1 MVIGII
7 TARQNIEKSPI
18 GAIACALAHLGHT
31 VKVANIAQ
39 DVKMPLSFHL
49 PTLNITECDIND
61 VERCKLIFTDIDIRL
76 SVAGKTVVYVA
87 ETLRA
92 EHLYW
97 LNDIKKRAQLIVLCT
112 QDDTYAVAADANL
125 SARLVHLGAPPT
137 VHLIHPDNCFAKL
150 DWVVSYDY
158 DDYNCLITDGLAKAI
173 FNGAPEVRLVII
185 SHRTGERINFH
196 DVYRKALCYYNEVHN
211 IAPLPIIATS
221 KAVISEAP
229 HGAPHFYFPYRTYH
243 TALALNCYFIAV
255 GYNRQVNLPAVIQ
268 VGDYDSAVAKVR
280 ELVKNGAPTP
290 IKNAEHLKKL
300 REQIT
305 MDAILLRAMGEVL
318 NGA

>member
-1 MVIGII
+1 MVVGIV
-7 TARQNIEKSPI
+7 TARQHIEKSPI

-31 VKVANIAQ
+31 VKVANFAQ
-39 DVKMPLSFHL
+39 DVQMPLSFHL
-49 PTLNITECDIND
+49 PTLSITECDIT
-61 VERCKLIFTDIDIRL
+61 EIGQCKIIFTDVEIPI
-76 SVAGKTVVYVA
+76 SVAGKTVVYVM

-97 LNDIKKRAQLIVLCT
+97 LNDVKKRAQLIVLCT
-112 QDDTYAVAADANL
+112 QDATYDIVADAFD
-125 SARLVHLGAPPT
+125 ARLMHLGAPPT

-150 DWVVSYDY
+150 DWVASYDY
-158 DDYNCLITDGLAKAI
+158 DDYNCLITDGLVKAI
-173 FNGAPEVRLVII
+173 FSGAPEVRLIII
-185 SHRTGERINFH
+185 SHRTGERINFYG
-196 DVYRKALCYYNEVHN
+196 VYRKALCYHNEAHN
-211 IAPLPIIATS
+211 IAPLPIIAAS

-255 GYNRQVNLPAVIQ
+255 GYNRQMNLPAVIQ
-268 VGDYDSAVAKVR
+268 VSDYDSAVAKVR
-280 ELVKNGAPTP
+280 ELMKNDAPTP
-290 IKNAEHLKKL
+290 IKSATHLKKL

-305 MDAILLRAMGEVL
+305 MDAILLRAIGEVL